1 MIVVIQN
8 QLPHYRRAFF
18 NKLCDIGK
26 VLVIHSGKPVLT
38 EADRFSEVIVP
49 QCKAGPFN
57 LQLGL
62 SDVIREFGPS
72 TVIASF
78 DIRNMMSFVL
88 KAQLSSRVKWI
99 WWGLD
104 RGASETALWIKILL
118 ARGRNPIVFYNS
130 TVRDLFAARG
140 LPPDKLFVANNTFH
154 VENHRSFHEH
164 KPKDIFINV
173 GTLDPRKQ
181 NDVLIQTFKTVLE
194 RTGRDLS
201 LYLIGEGRDRD
212 MLASLIVELS
222 LSGRV
227 FLTGKIEDP
236 AVLEGYYARALASV
250 SFGQAGLAVLQSMA
264 FGVPFVTKRSA
275 ISGGEKHNIISDYN
289 GIFCD
294 DDPRS
299 LEQAMIRLAEN
310 EETARK
316 MGANAYTYYRD
327 RASVDGMVEG
337 FRAALAYGAN

>member
-18 NKLCDIGK
+18 NKLCDVEK
-26 VLVIHSGKPVLT
+26 VLVIHSGKRAAT
-38 EADRFSEVIVP
+38 EVDRFAEVIVP

-62 SDVIREFGPS
+62 SDVIREYSPS
-72 TVIASF
+72 KVIASF
-78 DIRNMMSFVL
+78 DIRNLMSFVL
-88 KAQLSSRVKWI
+88 KVQLSSRVKWI

-104 RGASETALWIKILL
+104 KGASKAALRIKTWL
-118 ARGRNPIVFYNS
+118 AHGGSPIVFYNS
-130 TVRDLFAARG
+130 TVRDLFVAQG

-181 NDVLIQTFKTVLE
+181 NDVLIRAFKAVLE
-194 RTGRDLS
+194 KTGRDLS
-201 LYLIGEGRDRD
+201 LYLIGDGRDRD
-212 MLASLIVELS
+212 VLTSLIYELK
-222 LSGRV
+222 LADRV

-236 AVLEGYYARALASV
+236 AVLEGYYARALASI

-264 FGVPFVTKRSA
+264 FGVPFVTKQSA
-275 ISGGEKHNIISDYN
+275 VSGGEKYNIIDDYN
-289 GIFCD
+289 GIFCN

-299 LEQAMIRLAEN
+299 LEQAMLRLVEN
-310 EETARK
+310 EATART

-337 FRAALAYGAN
+337 FRVALSYGAN